1 MKCYS
6 EPVYDENGLHGIAV
20 YHRYS
25 HRFVG
30 FLMFD
35 DERPEIKTS
44 GVFKHYKCLGDCG
57 IRQLDNGY
65 MTKSNLPKYLH
76 SFL

>member
-6 EPVYDENGLHGIAV
+6 EPVYDESGLHGIAV

-25 HRFVG
+25 HRFIG

-35 DERPEIKTS
+35 NRCKDIKTS
-44 GVFKHYKCLGDCG
+44 GIFKYYKHLGDCG
-57 IRQLDNGY
+57 IRQLDGGY
-65 MTKSNLPKYLH
+65 ITKSNLPQYLH